1 MYAGRVNLGVGVGE
15 DREGAAQNH
24 LNIERAIPAGSE
36 GSQPMELEVVATAQ
50 TEQLSELSGKYT
62 EADHQEPHGKTSQGD
77 GNCHSFFLESS
88 SCFSSDHNRSKKADN
103 EAKLKIKAIFKTMPC
118 PCNVSCS

>member
-36 GSQPMELEVVATAQ
+36 GSHPMEIEDLRGSGHLGIFWV
-50 TEQLSELSGKYT
+50 QLT
-62 EADHQEPHGKTSQGD
+62 
-77 GNCHSFFLESS
+77 
-88 SCFSSDHNRSKKADN
+88 NRA
-103 EAKLKIKAIFKTMPC
+103 AI
-118 PCNVSCS
+118 